1 MLWWNIIAISILAAL
16 AVASDSKSATDD
28 AQNNIMHH
36 TRELFGL
43 NQVRKF
49 SHLFPPPFNIL
60 YYCGIDRTFML
71 TNIATHSPTTTHTH
85 RGI

>member
-43 NQVRKF
+43 NQVRT
-49 SHLFPPPFNIL
+49 SVTCVPHHSIYITVIL
-60 YYCGIDRTFML
+60 IELLCSQI
-71 TNIATHSPTTTHTH
+71 SPLAPQQ
-85 RGI
+85 

>member
-43 NQVRKF
+43 NQVREV
-49 SHLFPPPFNIL
+49 SHLFPPPFNI
-60 YYCGIDRTFML
+60 YYCDIDRTYML
-71 TNIATHSPTTTHTH
+71 TNIAIHSPTITHH

>member
-36 TRELFGL
+36 RELFGL
-43 NQVRKF
+43 NQVRK
-49 SHLFPPPFNIL
+49 LVTCVPPSK
-60 YYCGIDRTFML
+60 Y
-71 TNIATHSPTTTHTH
+71 
-85 RGI
+85 

>member
-36 TRELFGL
+36 RELFGL
-43 NQVRKF
+43 NQVRK
-49 SHLFPPPFNIL
+49 LVTMPPPFNIL
-60 YYCGIDRTFML
+60 L
-71 TNIATHSPTTTHTH
+71 
-85 RGI
+85 